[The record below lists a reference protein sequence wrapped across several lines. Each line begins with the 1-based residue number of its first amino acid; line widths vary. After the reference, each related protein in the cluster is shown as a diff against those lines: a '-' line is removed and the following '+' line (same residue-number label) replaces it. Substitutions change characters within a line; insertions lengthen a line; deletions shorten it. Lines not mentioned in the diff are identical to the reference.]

1 MNQRNL
7 SQVLRCRRRSG
18 SPIDAP
24 PTAAL
29 SHQPAMLGD
38 AISVG
43 TGSADIWRSAALCRN
58 RSCMTDAL
66 GTESLHLRRR
76 GCPMRCCVAIAV
88 GRCWLPG
95 IVPDAGL
102 LLVDA
107 VALPGDCRRPKQR
120 SLRSRW
126 PRIGPGPSSQLKKIS
141 CPQPNV
147 SGCKGVE
154 QKRYA
159 MEIGP
164 VT

>member
-7 SQVLRCRRRSG
+7 SQVLRRRRRSG

-29 SHQPAMLGD
+29 SHQPVMLGD

-43 TGSADIWRSAALCRN
+43 TGSADIRGSAALCRN
-58 RSCMTDAL
+58 RSCVINAL
-66 GTESLHLRRR
+66 GTESLYLHRR
-76 GCPMRCCVAIAV
+76 GCPMCRCVAIAV
-88 GRCWLPG
+88 GRRSLPG

-102 LLVDA
+102 LLVNA
-107 VALPGDCRRPKQR
+107 VALPGDCRCLKQR

-141 CPQPNV
+141 CPQPKV
-147 SGCKGVE
+147 SGRKGVSRIAV
-154 QKRYA
+154 QWK
-159 MEIGP
+159 
-164 VT
+164 